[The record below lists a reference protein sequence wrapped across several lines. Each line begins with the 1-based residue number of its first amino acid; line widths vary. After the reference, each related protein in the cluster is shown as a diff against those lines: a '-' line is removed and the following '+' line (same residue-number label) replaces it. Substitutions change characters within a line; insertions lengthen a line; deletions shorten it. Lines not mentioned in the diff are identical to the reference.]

1 MSDLK
6 VSVVVP
12 ARNAAA
18 WLAECL
24 ESIRSQHPHEMIVVD
39 GCSTDDTAAIARD
52 CGATVISDE
61 GRGLPAARMLGARSA
76 TGEVV
81 ALIDADVVLPSKS
94 LPRLLTE
101 FEAGGYDGLQ
111 FGLASEADGPGI
123 GGLRWPGTTTT
134 AGCASGS
141 ASAPR

>member
-18 WLAECL
+18 WLGECL
-24 ESIRSQHPHEMIVVD
+24 ESIRSQHPYEMIVVD
-39 GCSTDDTAAIARD
+39 GCSTDDTVEIARD

-76 TGEVV
+76 TG
-81 ALIDADVVLPSKS
+81 D
-94 LPRLLTE
+94 
-101 FEAGGYDGLQ
+101 
-111 FGLASEADGPGI
+111 
-123 GGLRWPGTTTT
+123 
-134 AGCASGS
+134 
-141 ASAPR
+141 